1 MADLSRTAANVKPM
15 SAGPVTL
22 GKSGEALA
30 HADPCYF
37 DSDGKLKKCQADG
50 TAAEAN
56 CRAIALTPASAA
68 DQDVV
73 YMLPGGDVDV
83 GATLTVGT
91 TYAVSQTAGGI
102 CPIADLTAGD
112 YSTILGTAITA
123 NKLAFRPVV
132 SGVEKP

>member
-15 SAGPVTL
+15 SAGPVSM
-22 GKSGEALA
+22 GKSGEALTQ
-30 HADPCYF
+30 ADPAYF
-37 DSDGKLKKCQADG
+37 DTSGKLKKCQADG

-56 CRAIALTPASAA
+56 CRAMILTPATAA

-73 YMLPGGDVDV
+73 YLLAGGDIDV

-102 CPIADLTAGD
+102 CPIADLTTSD
-112 YSTILGTAITA
+112 YSTILGTATA
-123 NKLAFRPVV
+123 TNKLAFRPIV

>member
-15 SAGPVTL
+15 SAGPVSM
-22 GKSGEALA
+22 GKSGEALTQ
-30 HADPCYF
+30 ADPAYF
-37 DSDGKLKKCQADG
+37 DTSGKLKKCQSDG

-56 CRAIALTPASAA
+56 CRAMILTPTTAA

-73 YMLPGGDVDV
+73 YLLAGGDIDV
-83 GATLTVGT
+83 GATLAVGE
-91 TYAVSQTAGGI
+91 TYVVSRAAGAI
-102 CPIADLTAGD
+102 APIGDLLSSD
-112 YSTILGTAITA
+112 YSTILGTATAA